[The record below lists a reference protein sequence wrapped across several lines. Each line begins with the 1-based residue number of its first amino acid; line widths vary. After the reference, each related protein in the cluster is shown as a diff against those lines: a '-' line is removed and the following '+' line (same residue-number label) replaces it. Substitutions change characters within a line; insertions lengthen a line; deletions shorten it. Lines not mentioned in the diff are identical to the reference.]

1 MTIVIDYTPPPDF
14 VRTSENDYRVGS
26 GPINIICNVEGA
38 TGTISYLWSST
49 CSDCFAQGSTYRG
62 VGLLYLRSDIGG
74 THTCTA
80 TDSDGGKTAREC
92 EHCDEHRW

>member
-38 TGTISYLWSST
+38 TGPSAT
-49 CSDCFAQGSTYRG
+49 CGLPPAVTALLRGAHTEKLAYCTSDLTLVAP
-62 VGLLYLRSDIGG
+62 
-74 THTCTA
+74 THALSLTVMVVRPE
-80 TDSDGGKTAREC
+80 ARAL
-92 EHCDEHRW
+92 